1 MSNEVVILADGA
13 FPKEKRLLDIIRSAS
28 FLICCDGAI
37 TNLLEIGIEPHL
49 IIGDLDSIS
58 PSLKQYFSD
67 RIVQIDTQDTNDLT
81 KAAEWASEHG
91 YKKAI
96 ILGANGKR
104 DDHSIANI
112 FLLRRYQYLF
122 ESVLMLSDY
131 GSWRPIKESTKFV
144 SFKGQQVS
152 IFSPLIPEPLYSEN
166 LKYPLN
172 GLVLSELFVGTLN
185 ESLGDWFSL
194 SFEKGEHVVF
204 QTNEPKY

>member
-131 GSWRPIKESTKFV
+131 GSWDTQRPTV
-144 SFKGQQVS
+144 
-152 IFSPLIPEPLYSEN
+152 
-166 LKYPLN
+166 
-172 GLVLSELFVGTLN
+172 VLGTSKASAMARTL
-185 ESLGDWFSL
+185 
-194 SFEKGEHVVF
+194 
-204 QTNEPKY
+204 